1 MAYSLHVHTNDSR
14 ITRSMCSKV
23 IKRHAVALAVKA
35 YFKTKREGLS
45 NGCLGLGQGHKHRFP
60 RLPRDLKL
68 FFVRPVVYRSQDTQH
83 MEVKSQKYLV
93 RSATAKS
100 DPFWGSRAGGGG
112 ECNCSP
118 GQLRY
123 PSRAPGTLRDRPPQL
138 ITRPRMTAS
147 RYLASQL
154 DSHLAAQIA
163 LRAKRSTYINKQTH
177 KEITHQ
183 PTNQPTNHA
192 HKYTQNQKT
201 HKHTDKRKE
210 DRFAAGSSTTELG

>member
-1 MAYSLHVHTNDSR
+1 MAASDLAKATNTAFLASRATSNSSLSDQSYIAHKILNTWK
-14 ITRSMCSKV
+14 SKA
-23 IKRHAVALAVKA
+23 R
-35 YFKTKREGLS
+35 
-45 NGCLGLGQGHKHRFP
+45 N
-60 RLPRDLKL
+60 
-68 FFVRPVVYRSQDTQH
+68 
-83 MEVKSQKYLV
+83 LV

-112 ECNCSP
+112 ECSCSP

-183 PTNQPTNHA
+183 PTNQPTNQA
-192 HKYTQNQKT
+192 HKYTQNQK
-201 HKHTDKRKE
+201 HTNPQTKE
-210 DRFAAGSSTTELG
+210 KKIALRLAPQQLS